1 MSKNGSVSRRGFL
14 TMAAG
19 ATLLPFTAA
28 SAQRIVG
35 ANEGLRIGVIG
46 CGARGTE
53 LMQDLLSRDGPSGPT
68 SPPLKG
74 DLGGCRS
81 WMESSGAGMVH
92 PPESPFKGGL
102 ASAYSGPISR
112 ESTDFEEVRV
122 MIPAVCDAYEQHVA
136 RARRLTGADAIPH
149 WQDLVQR
156 RDLDAVVVATPDH
169 HHAAMSIA
177 AMESGKDVYC
187 ERPMALRLDEAT
199 AFWDVARRTGRTVQI
214 GAQQTSQAQWHLAH
228 EIIRSGEI
236 GDTVWC
242 QGSYEPSPA
251 ATQWERPLYKNASFA
266 DLDWDAFQGEGPF
279 VVQASACGCLREPHP
294 KGCTTNR
301 GRHFDPNRFL
311 NWRKYWDYSNGVAGQ
326 VFYHKLAA
334 LLIAVGPAFPERV
347 SAAGGIYVRD
357 GREVPDSFV
366 MTAEYSDGRTIVL
379 ASSMANR
386 YGLPAVIRGR
396 EASLEFHGRFIK
408 IVRGV
413 TASNRATEMCC
424 ETIPREDHLANWLH
438 CIRSREKCVC
448 NEEIGYQSMVAI
460 AMAVESYRTGKT
472 LSFDGATGRM
482 FPSCVMNRTV
492 IA

>member
-1 MSKNGSVSRRGFL
+1 
-14 TMAAG
+14 MAAG
-19 ATLLPFTAA
+19 AALLPFTAA
-28 SAQRIVG
+28 SAQRIAG
-35 ANEGLRIGVIG
+35 ANEALRIGVIG

-53 LMQDLLSRDGPSGPT
+53 LMRDLLSRGKRRTP
-68 SPPLKG
+68 
-74 DLGGCRS
+74 
-81 WMESSGAGMVH
+81 H
-92 PPESPFKGGL
+92 
-102 ASAYSGPISR
+102 
-112 ESTDFEEVRV
+112 RV
-122 MIPAVCDAYEQHVA
+122 VVACDACETHRS
-136 RARRLTGADAIPH
+136 RASSLTGADAVPH

-156 RDLDAVVVATPDH
+156 RDLDAIVVATPDH

-187 ERPMALRLDEAT
+187 ERPMALRLDEAA

-214 GAQQTSQAQWHLAH
+214 GAQQTSQPQWRLAR

-251 ATQWERPLYKNASFA
+251 VTQWERPLYKNAGFA
-266 DLDWDAFQGEGPF
+266 DLDWDAFRGC
-279 VVQASACGCLREPHP
+279 SAE
-294 KGCTTNR
+294 
-301 GRHFDPNRFL
+301 RHFDPDRFL
-311 NWRKYWDYSNGVAGQ
+311 NWRKYWDYSNGIAGQ

-366 MTAEYSDGRTIVL
+366 MTAEYSGGRTIVL

-408 IVRGV
+408 IARGV

-438 CIRSREKCVC
+438 CIRSRKKCVC
-448 NEEIGYQSMVAI
+448 NEDIGYQSMVAI

-482 FPSCVMNRTV
+482 FPSCVMNRTI